1 MPELTQS
8 EISKYWQIFQG
19 QQPVN
24 GRLTGNTMFALLK
37 NSQLPDNK
45 LEKIW
50 DLADIDG
57 DGTMDF
63 EEFCIAMRL
72 VFDILKGD
80 MPDVPATLPQWLV
93 PGSKQHLVGG
103 SQPSGIGAM
112 PQRSSMRDDDDDTG
126 LSSDFNWYISP
137 DDRRAYDSVY
147 SVNSDSLGKVSFD
160 SLSELY
166 RSLDGVPDTDIS
178 SAWNLVN
185 PRSDEKIDK
194 EQCIVFLHILNNR
207 SKGVRVP
214 RGIPSSLRASFG
226 KDIPAY
232 DVNSRQSEIR
242 RPLSSRGSFA
252 EGYLSRMGL
261 GGKSQG
267 YQSRGTDFSGTKDT
281 DWEEVRLK
289 RELNDIEDK
298 IKKLQSREGRSSS
311 SNSSSVVKRELQQ
324 LLEYKENQLH
334 KKRSGHTSS
343 GSDLSRS
350 EEEISLLAEQMDA
363 LRQHYSQKSQELQ
376 NLKSELASL

>member
-8 EISKYWQIFQG
+8 EIAKYWQIFQG
-19 QQPVN
+19 QRPEN
-24 GRLTGNTMFALLK
+24 GRLTGDTMFALLK
-37 NSQLPDNK
+37 NSQLPNNK

-72 VFDILKGD
+72 VFDVLKGS
-80 MPDVPATLPQWLV
+80 MPDVPTELPQWLV
-93 PGSKQHLVGG
+93 PGSKQQLLRARSGG
-103 SQPSGIGAM
+103 SQTPSY
-112 PQRSSMRDDDDDTG
+112 RDDDDDMG
-126 LSSDFNWYISP
+126 LSNDFDWYISP
-137 DDRRAYDSVY
+137 ENRRSYEGVY
-147 SVNSDSLGKVSFD
+147 SVNADGLGKISFD

-166 RSLDGVPDTDIS
+166 QTLDGVPDTDIS

-185 PRSDEKIDK
+185 PRSDESIDK

-207 SKGVRVP
+207 SRGVRVP

-226 KDIPAY
+226 KEMPSH

-252 EGYLSRMGL
+252 DGYLSRMGL

-289 RELNDIEDK
+289 RELADIENQ
-298 IKKLQSREGRSSS
+298 IKKVQQSREDRSNRGSS
-311 SNSSSVVKRELQQ
+311 GSTVKRELQQ

-334 KKRSGHTSS
+334 MARSGSS
-343 GSDLSRS
+343 GASDLGRS

-363 LRQHYSQKSQELQ
+363 LRQHYSERGKELQ
-376 NLKSELASL
+376 KLKSELAAL